1 MNNLSLLTVGKNVTQ
16 VKTMYNQMAD
26 IFIYFSWNSPN
37 CPFMETTELLTRD
50 KPQWIRISGRLVKYC
65 SITVLMNLH
74 EMKEFHPHACR
85 LFFRREK
92 RAKYRINLEKKKWH
106 SGIMWVIAVFSFYYC
121 CIVVS
126 QQLWGPLFVW
136 PYMKSFDCT
145 STNLLALLKQ
155 CQRVPKSF
163 TYFLH
168 CTALLFRL
176 AGAHLKTAIKGA

>member
-1 MNNLSLLTVGKNVTQ
+1 MNNLSLLTVGKNATQ

-106 SGIMWVIAVFSFYYC
+106 SGIMWVIAVFSFYFC

-126 QQLWGPLFVW
+126 QQLWGPLFGHTW
-136 PYMKSFDCT
+136 SHLTAQAQIYWHFWSSAKGYLSH
-145 STNLLALLKQ
+145 
-155 CQRVPKSF
+155 
-163 TYFLH
+163 LH
-168 CTALLFRL
+168 ISSIAQLSYSD
-176 AGAHLKTAIKGA
+176 